1 MSVQVKFT
9 AAVGVVG
16 DGFRAAGVLG
26 QGEPA
31 GHQKDG
37 QPPYGEKRDLA
48 LPTANELEHA
58 GTPLQLR
65 WL

>member
-9 AAVGVVG
+9 AAVGSPAMVSAPLG
-16 DGFRAAGVLG
+16 SWARAS
-26 QGEPA
+26 
-31 GHQKDG
+31 
-37 QPPYGEKRDLA
+37 PPDIKKMASPHTARSETLPF
-48 LPTANELEHA
+48 PTANELEHA